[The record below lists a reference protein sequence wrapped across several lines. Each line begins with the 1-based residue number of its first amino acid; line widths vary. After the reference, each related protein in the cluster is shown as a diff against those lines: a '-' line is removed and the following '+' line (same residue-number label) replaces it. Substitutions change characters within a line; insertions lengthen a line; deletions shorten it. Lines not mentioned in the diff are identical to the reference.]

1 VRAVLGHLEGV
12 CRLAAS
18 LMYGAGLRLQ
28 ECLELR
34 VKDIDFERSEIVVRR
49 GKGQKDRRT
58 VLPERVREPLVAH
71 LDVVRRG
78 HQRDLAA
85 GFGRVVLP
93 FALDRKYPNA
103 ASEWVWQ
110 FVFPAS
116 RICRDSRY
124 GPPSRYHLHESV
136 IQRAVASAARRAG
149 LAKRVSC
156 HTLRHHADC
165 RIMPMRKWASSIKLS
180 FSLADDVGALVHAA

>member
-1 VRAVLGHLEGV
+1 M
-12 CRLAAS
+12 AS
-18 LMYGAGLRLQ
+18 
-28 ECLELR
+28 
-34 VKDIDFERSEIVVRR
+34 
-49 GKGQKDRRT
+49 
-58 VLPERVREPLVAH
+58 
-71 LDVVRRG
+71 
-78 HQRDLAA
+78 
-85 GFGRVVLP
+85 
-93 FALDRKYPNA
+93 
-103 ASEWVWQ
+103 AS
-110 FVFPAS
+110 S
-116 RICRDSRY
+116 DNSRY